1 MTAFTPLVTIAI
13 PTWNRAD
20 RLLPETLRSALE
32 QRYANIEVLVSDNAS
47 TDHTGELVKSFRD
60 SRIRYLRRHRNTG
73 AEDNFGSLLAEARG
87 DYLLYLNDDDTI
99 DPDLLERALAAC
111 SAARPP
117 VLIRAGTRVIDDRGR
132 TIYEVPGADRSA
144 DLRDT
149 LSRWSRSETAFY
161 LCSTLFDTRVLR
173 ESGGLYSPRFLLGDV
188 CAIVRVLAKGRGV
201 EVGASLSSYRVHADD
216 RTHAARIGSWCEDS
230 RYLLALIERCLPG
243 VRHERPPDDRAPGR
257 EMADDVLH
265 RVRVFVAKMA
275 YRRCDEIRSPIA
287 RLQGYRQ
294 AGAVLGDA
302 LDPWTYLARRY
313 GSRVAH
319 RFGL

>member
-1 MTAFTPLVTIAI
+1 MTAFAPLVTIAI

-20 RLLPETLRSALE
+20 RLLPETLRSALG
-32 QRYANIEVLVSDNAS
+32 QHYPNIEVLVSDNAS
-47 TDHTGELVKSFRD
+47 TDGTGELVKGFRD
-60 SRIRYLRRHRNTG
+60 SRIRYLRQGRNMG
-73 AEDNFGSLLAEARG
+73 VEANFGTLLAEARG

-111 SAARPP
+111 RAARPP
-117 VLIRAGTRVIDDRGR
+117 VLIRTGTRVVDDRGR
-132 TIYEVPGADRSA
+132 TMYEVPGADRST

-188 CAIVRVLAKGRGV
+188 CAIVRVLAKGQGV
-201 EVGASLSSYRVHADD
+201 EVGAPLSSYRVHAAD

-230 RYLLALIERCLPG
+230 LYLLTLIEQCLPG
-243 VRHERPPDDRAPGR
+243 VRHEWPSGERAPGR
-257 EMADDVLH
+257 GPDDVLH
-265 RVRVFVAKMA
+265 QVRVFVARMA
-275 YRRCDEIRSPIA
+275 YRRCDEIRSPLA

-294 AGAVLGDA
+294 AGAVLGDS
-302 LDPWTYLARRY
+302 LNPWAHLARRY
-313 GSRVAH
+313 GTRVA
-319 RFGL
+319 RRLGR